1 MSNYHF
7 VLVPGHWLGGWA
19 WDAVAADLRAAGHQV
34 TAVTLPGLAP
44 DAPDRAQVGWADQV
58 TALAAAVDAAGPD
71 PVLVAHSGGGSIAS
85 GVLDRAPGSV
95 RRVIWVDSGP
105 TSDGSVA
112 DPELPAEVTEIPLPD
127 FDDLAAGGASLA
139 GLSESDLTEFRSRA
153 VPQPAQV
160 MRDVVKL
167 HDERRRDVPA
177 TLVACSIPVATVQE
191 LAAVGHP
198 MFAEVAQCT
207 DLGYAELA
215 TGHWPMFSRPRE
227 LAEVIMTVSQPPPI
241 HPAG

>member
-1 MSNYHF
+1 MSNHHF

-19 WDAVAADLRAAGHQV
+19 WDAVAAELRAAGHHV

-44 DAPDRAQVGWADQV
+44 DDPDRAQVGWADQV

-139 GLSESDLTEFRSRA
+139 GLSESDLAEFRARA

-160 MRDVVKL
+160 LRDVVRL
-167 HDERRRDVPA
+167 QDDRRRDVPA
-177 TLVACSIPVATVQE
+177 TLVACSIPAVTVRE
-191 LAAVGHP
+191 LAAAGHP
-198 MFAEVAQCT
+198 MFAE
-207 DLGYAELA
+207 LAECPDVDYVELP
-215 TGHWPMFSRPRE
+215 TGHWPMFSQPSE
-227 LAEVIMTVSQPPPI
+227 LAELLISV
-241 HPAG
+241 A